1 MRKPMMMVRK
11 RSGRRLYAC
20 KRRLEKLETKIK
32 VDEEQENYWREILG
46 NEAAGGLLLL
56 KRTREMDLK
65 SAREKEREGDRPI
78 MR

>member
-1 MRKPMMMVRK
+1 M
-11 RSGRRLYAC
+11 
-20 KRRLEKLETKIK
+20 ETKIK